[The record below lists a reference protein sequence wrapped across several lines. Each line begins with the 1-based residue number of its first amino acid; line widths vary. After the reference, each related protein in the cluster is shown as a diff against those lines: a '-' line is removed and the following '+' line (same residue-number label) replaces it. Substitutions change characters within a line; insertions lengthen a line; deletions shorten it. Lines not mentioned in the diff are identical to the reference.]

1 MKNFSM
7 CDLAHLLSSNL
18 AALNQNLQSQGNLI
32 MVKVLILV
40 CSMGIA
46 PQDCEQDN
54 AVDVIVGP
62 VAANELACGFHGQA
76 YLAGTALAPTDGNY
90 VKIQCTRAASVDGA
104 PTEVTGDTL
113 AGSPGK

>member
-1 MKNFSM
+1 MF
-7 CDLAHLLSSNL
+7 
-18 AALNQNLQSQGNLI
+18 
-32 MVKVLILV
+32 KVLVLV

-62 VAANELACGFHGQA
+62 AAANELACGFSGQA

-90 VKIQCTRAASVDGA
+90 VKIQCTRTASVDRA
-104 PTEVTGDTL
+104 PTEV
-113 AGSPGK
+113 AGEALPSSPSD